1 MSTTPIALHAVNQQL
16 QHYFAAQPQ
25 AGEGLVTVLEDSLSL
40 PRLLPL
46 LQALLADADS
56 LQTVAT
62 RSYVHG
68 NGFVK
73 VVLLDEHGYKL
84 RLHIWFAGSAC
95 EENIHD
101 HRWSFASH
109 VLVGTL
115 NSEIWVDDV
124 QGQVLPEFRYAA
136 ATANSAAGKQAVGHC
151 RLSLQQHCQYGAGS
165 SYVMPKLVLHRIINP
180 GQHLVAT
187 VMVSAPTEQ
196 GDTRLIPIQEELNPQ
211 VDMPRL
217 SAEALAPLLRRF
229 INECQSQ
236 AWSGLQAA

>member
-1 MSTTPIALHAVNQQL
+1 MTSALHAVNQQL
-16 QHYFAAQPQ
+16 QQYFSEHPQ
-25 AGEGLVTVLEDSLSL
+25 AGEGLVSVLEEQLSL
-40 PRLLPL
+40 PQVLAL
-46 LQALLADADS
+46 LQGLLADEQA
-56 LQTVAT
+56 LQAVAA

-73 VVLLDEHGYKL
+73 VVLLDEHGHKL

-115 NSEIWVDDV
+115 KSEIWVDDA
-124 QGQVLPEFRYAA
+124 QGQALPEYCYAA
-136 ATANSAAGKQAVGHC
+136 ATATAAADKQALGIC
-151 RLSLQQHCQYGAGS
+151 RVSLQQHCQYGAGS
-165 SYVMPKLVLHRIINP
+165 SYVMPKQVLHRIINP

-187 VMVSAPTEQ
+187 IMVSAPTEQ
-196 GDTRLIPIQEELNPQ
+196 GDTRLIPMQEKRNPQ

-217 SAEALAPLLRRF
+217 SAAVLAPLLRRF
-229 INECQSQ
+229 VAECQAQTWERSQ
-236 AWSGLQAA
+236 AA

>member
-1 MSTTPIALHAVNQQL
+1 MTNALHAVNQQL
-16 QHYFAAQPQ
+16 QQYFSEHPQ
-25 AGEGLVTVLEDSLSL
+25 AGEGLVSVLEEQLSL
-40 PRLLPL
+40 PQVLAL
-46 LQALLADADS
+46 LQGLLADEQA
-56 LQTVAT
+56 LQAVAA

-73 VVLLDEHGYKL
+73 VVLLDEHGHKL

-115 NSEIWVDDV
+115 NSEIWVDDA
-124 QGQVLPEFRYAA
+124 QGQALPEYRYAA
-136 ATANSAAGKQAVGHC
+136 ATATAAADKQALGTC
-151 RLSLQQHCQYGAGS
+151 RVSLQQHCQYGAGS
-165 SYVMPKLVLHRIINP
+165 SYVMPKQVLHRIINP